1 MPEVVEAHLGR
12 QPGLC
17 KEASEGTHNRISA
30 ADLTLCVREDEA
42 GVLPGRC
49 GHPLLELAPLVRLE
63 DRRRSG
69 ADANPP
75 LLAGLGGG
83 DSRPGAC
90 VRSARVMRA
99 SSRVP
104 SAAESRRDASSCE
117 RARMG
122 LCPRVAAFFTRAVG
136 SEGMRLSSTAWFR
149 AVERTPCMTPTVFGF
164 SPSSILRT
172 LNERTWAAFRS
183 RSLMRPKNGI
193 RWFWHVLSYR
203 W

>member
-42 GVLPGRC
+42 WILPGRR

-63 DRRRSG
+63 DCRRSH
-69 ADANPP
+69 ANAHPP

-90 VRSARVMRA
+90 VRRAAHGDGAPLRENKVLPPECRKSFCLKPVRSARVMRA

-122 LCPRVAAFFTRAVG
+122 LCPRVAAFLTRAVG
-136 SEGMRLSSTAWFR
+136 
-149 AVERTPCMTPTVFGF
+149 
-164 SPSSILRT
+164 
-172 LNERTWAAFRS
+172 
-183 RSLMRPKNGI
+183 
-193 RWFWHVLSYR
+193 
-203 W
+203 